1 MKPKREAKLFH
12 QTFKDG
18 GNMDS
23 FIQKLK
29 DQFFRPD
36 ASDQERIERWKR
48 EIDDANRL
56 KELHLESRKQDQQ
69 AKKARGIYPMQA
81 PFKKTSV

>member
-1 MKPKREAKLFH
+1 MRPKREAKLYH

-29 DQFFRPD
+29 DQLLKPD
-36 ASDQERIERWKR
+36 SSDLERIERWIR
-48 EIDDANRL
+48 EIDEAD
-56 KELHLESRKQDQQ
+56 
-69 AKKARGIYPMQA
+69 KAREAYPMQA
-81 PFKKTSV
+81 PFKLIKKDAVIV

>member
-1 MKPKREAKLFH
+1 MRPKKETKLYH

-29 DQFFRPD
+29 DQLLKPD

-48 EIDDANRL
+48 EIDEAGRL
-56 KELHLESRKQDQQ
+56 KELHQESRKQDQQ
-69 AKKARGIYPMQA
+69 AKKARGVYPMQA
-81 PFKKTSV
+81 PFKLER

>member
-1 MKPKREAKLFH
+1 MRQKREAKLYH

-29 DQFFRPD
+29 DQLLKPD
-36 ASDQERIERWKR
+36 SSDLERIERWIR
-48 EIDDANRL
+48 EIDEAD
-56 KELHLESRKQDQQ
+56 
-69 AKKARGIYPMQA
+69 KAREAYPMQA
-81 PFKKTSV
+81 PFKLEKKDSVNV

>member
-1 MKPKREAKLFH
+1 MRPKKETKLYH

-29 DQFFRPD
+29 DQLLKPD
-36 ASDQERIERWKR
+36 SSDLERIERWIR
-48 EIDDANRL
+48 EIDEAD
-56 KELHLESRKQDQQ
+56 
-69 AKKARGIYPMQA
+69 KARESYPMQA
-81 PFKKTSV
+81 PFKLIKKDAVNV